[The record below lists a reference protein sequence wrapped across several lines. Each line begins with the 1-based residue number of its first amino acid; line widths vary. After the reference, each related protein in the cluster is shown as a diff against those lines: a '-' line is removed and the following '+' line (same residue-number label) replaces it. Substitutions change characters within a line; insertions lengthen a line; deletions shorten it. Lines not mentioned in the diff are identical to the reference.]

1 MIATAQ
7 GAGPDAGSTNPSNQR
22 SGPSDLALPYKNVY
36 VVDDESAMRHSTVL
50 LLRTT
55 GYQPLSFAAGRDF
68 LDAMPTLDPG
78 VVLLD
83 LRMPEMDGIEVI
95 KRMNGH
101 IPRLPVIIMTGH
113 ADPATAVYMSKLGA
127 VGVLEKPFLPDD
139 LFVLLDRG
147 LDGIQE

>member
-1 MIATAQ
+1 MFATAQ
-7 GAGPDAGSTNPSNQR
+7 GVGPDAAFTNPSNPR

-36 VVDDESAMRHSTVL
+36 VVDDESAVRHSTVF

-68 LDAMPTLDPG
+68 LEAMPTLDPG

-101 IPRLPVIIMTGH
+101 IQRLPVIIMTGH
-113 ADPATAVYMSKLGA
+113 ADPAMAVNMSKLGA
-127 VGVLEKPFLPDD
+127 VGFIEKPYSEDD
-139 LFVLLDRG
+139 LLVLLDRA
-147 LDGIQE
+147 LDGIQK